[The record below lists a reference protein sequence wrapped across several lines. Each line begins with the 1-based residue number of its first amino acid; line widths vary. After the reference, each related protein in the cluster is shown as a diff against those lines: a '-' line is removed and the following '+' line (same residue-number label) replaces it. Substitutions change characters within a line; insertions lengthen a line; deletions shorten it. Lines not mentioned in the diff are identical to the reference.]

1 MAIILQFMLG
11 DKITNHPVR
20 YNSNMKIKTLKEMI
34 GNQPDDTEVEFIKSL
49 YSLNKIIFKVGHNGT
64 MIDLVYP

>member
-1 MAIILQFMLG
+1 M
-11 DKITNHPVR
+11 T
-20 YNSNMKIKTLKEMI
+20 IKTLKEMI

-49 YSLNKIIFKVGHNGT
+49 HSLNTIIFKVGHNGT

>member
-1 MAIILQFMLG
+1 M
-11 DKITNHPVR
+11 T
-20 YNSNMKIKTLKEMI
+20 IKTLKEMI
-34 GNQPDDTEVEFIKSL
+34 GNQPDDTEVEFIRSL